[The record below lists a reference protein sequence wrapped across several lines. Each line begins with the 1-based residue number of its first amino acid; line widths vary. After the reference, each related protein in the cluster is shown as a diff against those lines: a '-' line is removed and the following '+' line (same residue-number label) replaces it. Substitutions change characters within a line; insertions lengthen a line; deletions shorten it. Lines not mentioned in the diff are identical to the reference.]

1 MAYQFSE
8 EDRKG
13 LIEVAKLADF
23 VIVDRNPLTVDPMD
37 LREIQIVE
45 TIKPAELVPQ
55 QKTK

>member
-1 MAYQFSE
+1 
-8 EDRKG
+8 
-13 LIEVAKLADF
+13 
-23 VIVDRNPLTVDPMD
+23 MD